1 MLQTDSTRSPSLP
14 WFCRLNS
21 KSQALTSIA
30 EAKHRGFTLAPAVN
44 WQSGQKGVALSHRF
58 KAGTLKGSY
67 AFDSQVAGL
76 EYNFKPYK
84 VPPRLTAYPSVYNL
98 KR

>member
-1 MLQTDSTRSPSLP
+1 MLP

-30 EAKHRGFTLAPAVN
+30 EAKHRGFTLAPAIN

-84 VPPRLTAYPSVYNL
+84 VGTFSLSLTMHDWALV
-98 KR
+98 